1 MPIKQRNLSRL
12 AIAPETDS
20 SHSVKI
26 LTTDNFLT
34 PQDDPK
40 LDSIEAY
47 EKYYNDKMKQ
57 LAENRKKHVE
67 ESSANKCFQENMH
80 LNRYNNVIP
89 MTHTQP
95 TQHYFNG
102 NIIWLGDFQML
113 VTQAPIDL
121 DQYYDTVFE
130 FDTQMIV

>member
-113 VTQAPIDL
+113 VT
-121 DQYYDTVFE
+121 
-130 FDTQMIV
+130 

>member
-1 MPIKQRNLSRL
+1 MPLKQKNLSRL
-12 AIAPETDS
+12 AISTETDTS
-20 SHSVKI
+20 QSVKI

-47 EKYYNDKMKQ
+47 EKYYNEKMKQ

-67 ESSANKCFQENMH
+67 ESGANKCFLENMH

-95 TQHYFNG
+95 S
-102 NIIWLGDFQML
+102 
-113 VTQAPIDL
+113 
-121 DQYYDTVFE
+121 
-130 FDTQMIV
+130 